1 MRIKPALRRM
11 KYDFEYIFLNQ
22 LVRHIPF
29 WMVRRFFYR
38 AMGMTIGKGSR
49 IGINTIVVSPRGI
62 TLGERAIVNEMCYLD
77 GRGGIR
83 VGNDASISFGTT
95 IITASHD
102 MNQGFACYSDK
113 TDIGDHVWI
122 GAHAIL
128 LDGAKVES
136 YAVIG
141 AGCVFKGT
149 AEPYGVY
156 VGNPAKKV
164 KTRDASGEYTMDYHP
179 FFR

>member
-1 MRIKPALRRM
+1 
-11 KYDFEYIFLNQ
+11 
-22 LVRHIPF
+22 
-29 WMVRRFFYR
+29 
-38 AMGMTIGKGSR
+38 MGMTIGKGSR